1 MVTRESATDFMPEEE
16 AHQIAIAA
24 DHSRIV
30 KFTGRSDHNYLQ
42 VRSKLRDV
50 IKKTPE
56 ILRRRQAHSMFFDK

>member
-1 MVTRESATDFMPEEE
+1 
-16 AHQIAIAA
+16 
-24 DHSRIV
+24 
-30 KFTGRSDHNYLQ
+30 LQ